1 MERVCGNFH
10 TFFNPSLIHSTVSG
24 QNSQLHS
31 SKEQLVWTLTLSNKL
46 SHLYKVFLHFSQ
58 FVSIKIPACWH
69 FYVVS
74 WSTSWYYCA
83 AAGWCGWCDSHNGTY
98 SRCRANIYADSGLR
112 CFLGFS
118 CHIHYNPLISEI
130 WIDIENLWNVLGFQ
144 IWAAAQCEGLCAFVV
159 LFILHT
165 VCMYLFACFRLHR
178 ILLSSRFVLHQDQDD
193 LICTNADSKTGE
205 KEAIRN
211 ITK

>member
-1 MERVCGNFH
+1 MLAFLCGF
-10 TFFNPSLIHSTVSG
+10 LI
-24 QNSQLHS
+24 N
-31 SKEQLVWTLTLSNKL
+31 W
-46 SHLYKVFLHFSQ
+46 
-58 FVSIKIPACWH
+58 
-69 FYVVS
+69 
-74 WSTSWYYCA
+74 WYYSA
-83 AAGWCGWCDSHNGTY
+83 DAGWCGWCDSHNGTY

-165 VCMYLFACFRLHR
+165 VCICLPVSVCTEFYCPPGLYSIKIKM
-178 ILLSSRFVLHQDQDD
+178 IWFVPMQIVKL
-193 LICTNADSKTGE
+193 E
-205 KEAIRN
+205 KRRQ
-211 ITK
+211 